1 MTTIARQSLLLAW
14 KDTRIFFK
22 DRMALAFA
30 FLLPFVF
37 VIGFSLALQGAGPD
51 NAPLRFT
58 ITTQETGGISG
69 QTIATITAAAPDS
82 IAAMAH
88 PDAQAA
94 AESGEIDGF
103 VTFPPDFTQRLLS
116 GETAAL
122 QVITGPNAAPADE
135 AALRG
140 FAQEIAARLNEAA
153 AALSAI
159 TAIGGPQAAP
169 APGAETAP
177 NAIGNPQAA
186 NALEPLLS
194 AANALSGSIQIQ
206 QVGDILP
213 FNASNFALPG
223 YLTMFVFFT
232 AAMGAEALARER
244 QTHTLERLMSNG
256 ARRESLILGKFLAGA
271 IIGVTQIAVMWTVG
285 ALAFN
290 INLGAAPAAV
300 ILLSLLMAI
309 ASAAFGAMLAS
320 FVRSV
325 RAAAAAGVLTS
336 LILAPLGGCWWPL
349 FITPPIMQSLARL
362 TPHGWANGGL
372 NKLMLFGAQFTDVAP
387 EMAALAAFAALFL
400 AIALYRFRPT
410 LAN

>member
-58 ITTQETGGISG
+58 ITTQETGGISR

-94 AESGEIDGF
+94 ADSGEIDGF

-116 GETAAL
+116 GQPAAL

-153 AALSAI
+153 ATISAI
-159 TAIGGPQAAP
+159 TAISGPQAAP
-169 APGAETAP
+169 DA
-177 NAIGNPQAA
+177 
-186 NALEPLLS
+186 ALEPLLS
-194 AANALSGSIQIQ
+194 AANALSDSIQIQ

-400 AIALYRFRPT
+400 TIALYRFRPT
-410 LAN
+410 PAG

>member
-51 NAPLRFT
+51 HAPLRFT

-69 QTIATITAAAPDS
+69 QTIETITAAAPES

-94 AESGEIDGF
+94 AANGEINGF

-116 GETAAL
+116 GQPAAL

-159 TAIGGPQAAP
+159 TAISGPQTAP
-169 APGAETAP
+169 APSAETAA

-186 NALEPLLS
+186 ALEPLLS
-194 AANALSGSIQIQ
+194 AANALSGSIQVQ

-387 EMAALAAFAALFL
+387 EMAALTAFAALFL

-410 LAN
+410 PAN

>member
-22 DRMALAFA
+22 DRTALAFA

-69 QTIATITAAAPDS
+69 QTIETITAAAPES
-82 IAAMAH
+82 IAAMDY
-88 PDAQAA
+88 PDAQTAA
-94 AESGEIDGF
+94 ANGEIDGF

-122 QVITGPNAAPADE
+122 QVIAGPAAAPADE

-153 AALSAI
+153 AAISAV
-159 TAIGGPQAAP
+159 TAISVPQS
-169 APGAETAP
+169 APGPETAA
-177 NAIGNPQAA
+177 NAIGNPQVAA
-186 NALEPLLS
+186 ILEPLLS
-194 AANALSGSIQIQ
+194 APALSGGIQVQ

-256 ARRESLILGKFLAGA
+256 ARRESLIIGKFLAGA

-410 LAN
+410 PAG

>member
-22 DRMALAFA
+22 DRTALAFA

-69 QTIATITAAAPDS
+69 QTIETITAAAPES

-88 PDAQAA
+88 PEAQAA
-94 AESGEIDGF
+94 ADNGEIDGF

-116 GETAAL
+116 GEPAAL
-122 QVITGPNAAPADE
+122 QVIAGPAAAPADE

-153 AALSAI
+153 AAISAV
-159 TAIGGPQAAP
+159 TAINGPQTAA
-169 APGAETAP
+169 
-177 NAIGNPQAA
+177 NAIGNPQVAA
-186 NALEPLLS
+186 ILEPLLS
-194 AANALSGSIQIQ
+194 APALSGGIQVQ

-256 ARRESLILGKFLAGA
+256 ARRESLIIGKFLAGG

-410 LAN
+410 PAG

>member
-22 DRMALAFA
+22 DRTALAFA

-69 QTIATITAAAPDS
+69 QTIETITAAAPDS

-94 AESGEIDGF
+94 AANGEIDGF

-122 QVITGPNAAPADE
+122 QVITGPAAAPADE

-153 AALSAI
+153 AAISAV

-169 APGAETAP
+169 GPETAA

-186 NALEPLLS
+186 AILEPLLS
-194 AANALSGSIQIQ
+194 APALSGGIQVQ

-256 ARRESLILGKFLAGA
+256 ARRESLIIGKFLAGA

-410 LAN
+410 PAG